1 MGGTSE
7 TPAQAP
13 APSNSE
19 VSPQPVPPTPSVKVP
34 TQAATP
40 AVQPVTEVRVPATVV
55 KELSVSEQN
64 SGLTQGIAQG
74 VCTLIQGAANGKGA
88 PRFARS
94 FGARW
99 GHPTSVEKTSVDTQ
113 YQPVR
118 PDDAWLSRG
127 EFTQRLATL
136 GGELQ
141 EVTRCKVKHYRF
153 QLDTG
158 LRQAWARSH
167 FVLWGI
173 TKAGAR
179 LELRLDVQMDFVGT
193 PWRLQALELLDGV
206 RIERAEVAFQD
217 VSRQVGIRQF
227 RAEGTD
233 RTIQNQVDAGSIET
247 MGGLGVIDWNRD
259 GRDDLISWV
268 RQRTVQVFINDGE
281 GGTRPSS
288 IPSNRPTWAPS
299 LYRSLGRRVA
309 GVGQ

>member
-1 MGGTSE
+1 M
-7 TPAQAP
+7 
-13 APSNSE
+13 
-19 VSPQPVPPTPSVKVP
+19 
-34 TQAATP
+34 
-40 AVQPVTEVRVPATVV
+40 
-55 KELSVSEQN
+55 
-64 SGLTQGIAQG
+64 
-74 VCTLIQGAANGKGA
+74 
-88 PRFARS
+88 
-94 FGARW
+94 
-99 GHPTSVEKTSVDTQ
+99 
-113 YQPVR
+113 
-118 PDDAWLSRG
+118 
-127 EFTQRLATL
+127 

-281 GGTRPSS
+281 GGFQAIVNPIEPAHVGLALLYIDLSGDERPELVSS
-288 IPSNRPTWAPS
+288 EVVGCENGTAWLVSTSTVWGA
-299 LYRSLGRRVA
+299 RRTTQA
-309 GVGQ
+309 